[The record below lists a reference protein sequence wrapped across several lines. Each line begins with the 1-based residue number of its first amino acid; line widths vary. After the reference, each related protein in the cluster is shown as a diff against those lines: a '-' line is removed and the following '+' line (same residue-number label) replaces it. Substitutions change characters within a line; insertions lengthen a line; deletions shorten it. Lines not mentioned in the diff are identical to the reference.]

1 MTALIRSELLKL
13 RTLRSTGFVLLGL
26 LGIVFITLVA
36 SLSEAKAPSTPAE
49 LRDPILLIGYLSALF
64 LVAMAANASA
74 GEFRHR
80 TISQRFLC
88 NPARGRVLIAKMGT
102 YAVAGAVVAVVMVGL
117 AIGVSDPVLVG
128 KDLSLGLGGNELA
141 RMAGGVLIGTT
152 AFAVL
157 GVVVGMVSRN
167 PTTAMVAIFGLLLAE
182 LLIGGLIG
190 GPTNYFPF
198 ALLQAVLGLTHD
210 TPWGLAALVLGAI
223 TVASVV
229 LAWRVF
235 LWRDVT

>member
-1 MTALIRSELLKL
+1 MTALVRSELLKL

-26 LGIVFITLVA
+26 LGIVGITLIA
-36 SLSEAKAPSTPAE
+36 SISEAEASNTPAE
-49 LRDPILLIGYLSALF
+49 LRDPLLLIGYVTALF

-88 NPARGRVLIAKMGT
+88 NPARGRVLVAKMVT
-102 YAVAGAVVAVVMVGL
+102 YAVAGAIVAVAMVGL
-117 AIGVSDPVLVG
+117 AIAVSDPVLVS

-141 RMAGGVLIGTT
+141 RMAGGVVIG
-152 AFAVL
+152 AVVFAVL
-157 GVVVGMVSRN
+157 GVVVGMASRN

-182 LLIGGLIG
+182 LLIGSLIG

-198 ALLQAVLGLTHD
+198 ALLQSVLGLTDH
-210 TPWGLAALVLGAI
+210 TPWGLAALILGAV

-229 LAWRVF
+229 AAWRLF